1 MKHILTFIIG
11 FGCLW
16 AQAQTLEKFSI
27 DSGGN
32 MASSSNITILYTIGE
47 VNIQELNAGN
57 IIISEG
63 FISSDFGETLS
74 IGYEDSIGNQLLLY
88 PNPAKDFVTITNLPH
103 GEIQMIV
110 FDINVKVIVLI
121 IVNTVT
127 ARIDTSNFS
136 NGVYIVCLNLNGH
149 NIHKKLLVNKCLVL
163 F

>member
-16 AQAQTLEKFSI
+16 AQAQTIEKYSI

-32 MASSSNITILYTIGE
+32 VASSSNITILYTIGE
-47 VNIQELNAGN
+47 ANVQELNAGN

-63 FISSDFGETLS
+63 FISSDFGEALS

-88 PNPAKDFVTITNLPH
+88 PNPAKDLVIIDNLPH

-110 FDINVKVIVLI
+110 FDINGKVIVSK
-121 IVNTVT
+121 IVNTET
-127 ARIDTSNFS
+127 ARIDTSNFP
-136 NGVYIVCLNLNGH
+136 NGVYLLRFDHNGYI
-149 NIHKKLLVNKCLVL
+149 IHKKLIVNK
-163 F
+163 